1 MAGLPLVT
9 MLALQLAL
17 IGAHGGKAEA
27 EHAQANQASATTS
40 RAVLGNETFDGCLP
54 TCRWMCSEPEC
65 PATCTPQCLKP
76 KCEHKCKELHVG
88 HSNCTIRCEKPE
100 CEVRCIRKTCKGGPC
115 PKCENVCQV
124 PRCQSVCTPTAP
136 ECTPSC
142 DPPSCT
148 WICKKPKDGCP
159 KPKCQL
165 VCGSA
170 SGEGGGLLP
179 SLGTDVESQEA
190 CFRSRHGQDQRKAAE
205 GRAGEAAEKQRE
217 TVGRRE
223 CCTCEHLR
231 NLHAAYKEA
240 SSTQNNANSASVR
253 AAHKGGKH
261 HSGSHH
267 SSSSHHHNNHNHKSD
282 MHSFP
287 SFLEVHHEFQFRLQ
301 NKLKQNLECCPCS
314 SAETN
319 IAKSDLSPMRL
330 TMEPEVRVVA
340 RFRELLP
347 AEDEGHD
354 VKAAMREISGEAED
368 NIYVNPNYVKQK
380 LVALE

>member
-1 MAGLPLVT
+1 MAGKPKQSMRRRIRLRLRRQGRFLEMKLSMAAFLPAAGCVPSLSAQLHALPSASSPSANTSARSYTSVTAIAPFAARSLSAKSAAFARLAKEVRARSVKMYAKYPAAKVCVPLPLQNARLHVIPRR
-9 MLALQLAL
+9 APGLQ
-17 IGAHGGKAEA
+17 EA
-27 EHAQANQASATTS
+27 E
-40 RAVLGNETFDGCLP
+40 G
-54 TCRWMCSEPEC
+54 WMPEAEV
-65 PATCTPQCLKP
+65 PAGVWKRLRRR
-76 KCEHKCKELHVG
+76 G
-88 HSNCTIRCEKPE
+88 
-100 CEVRCIRKTCKGGPC
+100 
-115 PKCENVCQV
+115 
-124 PRCQSVCTPTAP
+124 
-136 ECTPSC
+136 
-142 DPPSCT
+142 
-148 WICKKPKDGCP
+148 
-159 KPKCQL
+159 
-165 VCGSA
+165 GSA
-170 SGEGGGLLP
+170 AKS
-179 SLGTDVESQEA
+179 GTDVESQEA